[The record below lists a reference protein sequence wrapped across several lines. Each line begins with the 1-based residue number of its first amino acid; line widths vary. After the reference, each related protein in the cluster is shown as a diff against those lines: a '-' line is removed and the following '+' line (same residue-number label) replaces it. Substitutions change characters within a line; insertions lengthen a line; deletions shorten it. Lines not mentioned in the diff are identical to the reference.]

1 MQHSARKQISIYH
14 YYCDMFCHACW
25 GVVSWEWLQLR
36 GSVWS
41 KSCICSSTTAWRHN
55 VIKPIWVFRQ
65 WHFHRQSSQAH
76 RWRNQKL
83 FFGNLWSRVSLT
95 KDKTEGKSSCELSWA
110 WFCNEVKSSPL
121 HFTSWHSKFIPDFA
135 TVDESFHATLSV
147 YRTGVQMDW
156 RLSLQRLTAES
167 SALAP
172 YDPTFTRLQTHSH
185 SHPRIM
191 LSNNNADCFAF
202 HIMIL
207 CTTLG
212 NKICLQID
220 MVYL

>member
-83 FFGNLWSRVSLT
+83 FLETCGRVFHWLKTKLKAKAAASWAELGFVMKWSPPLCTLHHGTVNSSLT
-95 KDKTEGKSSCELSWA
+95 LLLLMNRSMQHFQSTELEFKW
-110 WFCNEVKSSPL
+110 
-121 HFTSWHSKFIPDFA
+121 
-135 TVDESFHATLSV
+135 
-147 YRTGVQMDW
+147 TGDW
-156 RLSLQRLTAES
+156 VSRDWQLR
-167 SALAP
+167 AL
-172 YDPTFTRLQTHSH
+172 L
-185 SHPRIM
+185 
-191 LSNNNADCFAF
+191 
-202 HIMIL
+202 
-207 CTTLG
+207 
-212 NKICLQID
+212 
-220 MVYL
+220 